1 MSVFYGLLLLTG
13 LIAAA
18 AMGFIIGRCSAETK
32 NEDFYDEE

>member
-1 MSVFYGLLLLTG
+1 MSVFYGLLLLIG

-18 AMGFIIGRCSAETK
+18 AMGFVIGRCSAETK